1 MKRSLGFAAGMLG
14 IAMLFGCS
22 ARATIIDSTPDTEKI
37 QIVGQIETPAPT
49 EEAQQDAVAEN
60 AAVEIVVTDAPEPTE
75 APTPEPTPVPTEKPS
90 EEPTPEP
97 TEEPT
102 PEPAPVFTEEPAP
115 ESEPESVISESRS
128 ATAEKDVSKAEKLC
142 EIAKSLLDT
151 PYQRG
156 GTKPESGFDP
166 GGFVYHCL
174 NKAGVK
180 VSHKSSKGY
189 SEYDAWERV
198 DSIDELLPGDLCFF
212 MTPGNESVNCVCIY
226 LGGGKIIYPSSGEG
240 RVITAKITGSYWTE
254 AFVFARRVF

>member
-1 MKRSLGFAAGMLG
+1 MKRSLRFAAGMLG

-75 APTPEPTPVPTEKPS
+75 EL
-90 EEPTPEP
+90 
-97 TEEPT
+97 T

-115 ESEPESVISESRS
+115 ESEPESVIFESRS

>member
-75 APTPEPTPVPTEKPS
+75 APTPEPTPVPTEKPT

-142 EIAKSLLDT
+142 EIAI
-151 PYQRG
+151 R
-156 GTKPESGFDP
+156 
-166 GGFVYHCL
+166 
-174 NKAGVK
+174 A
-180 VSHKSSKGY
+180 
-189 SEYDAWERV
+189 
-198 DSIDELLPGDLCFF
+198 DS
-212 MTPGNESVNCVCIY
+212 CI
-226 LGGGKIIYPSSGEG
+226 I
-240 RVITAKITGSYWTE
+240 A
-254 AFVFARRVF
+254 